1 METKLGG
8 GNTHIW
14 AGNRER
20 NRQRDTVRDPLEN
33 NATYQGDRTE
43 RRTEK
48 QVRKEGSIFFLTFY
62 LILEYSQLT
71 ML

>member
-8 GNTHIW
+8 G

-20 NRQRDTVRDPLEN
+20 NRQIDTVRDPLEN

-43 RRTEK
+43 KMGTLGKEREGKGRTSTPT
-48 QVRKEGSIFFLTFY
+48 GSL
-62 LILEYSQLT
+62 
-71 ML
+71 

>member
-8 GNTHIW
+8 G

-20 NRQRDTVRDPLEN
+20 NRQIDTVRDPLEN
-33 NATYQGDRTE
+33 NATYQGDRTV

-48 QVRKEGSIFFLTFY
+48 QVRKEGSIFFLNFLSY
-62 LILEYSQLT
+62 IGV
-71 ML
+71 

>member
-8 GNTHIW
+8 G

-20 NRQRDTVRDPLEN
+20 NRQIDTVRDPLEN

-43 RRTEK
+43 K
-48 QVRKEGSIFFLTFY
+48 DRKAGQKGRKYFLFNFLSY
-62 LILEYSQLT
+62 IGV
-71 ML
+71 

>member
-8 GNTHIW
+8 GTIHIW

-20 NRQRDTVRDPLEN
+20 NRQIDTVRDPLEN
-33 NATYQGDRTE
+33 NATYQGDRTV

-48 QVRKEGSIFFLTFY
+48 QVRKEGRIFF
-62 LILEYSQLT
+62 
-71 ML
+71 